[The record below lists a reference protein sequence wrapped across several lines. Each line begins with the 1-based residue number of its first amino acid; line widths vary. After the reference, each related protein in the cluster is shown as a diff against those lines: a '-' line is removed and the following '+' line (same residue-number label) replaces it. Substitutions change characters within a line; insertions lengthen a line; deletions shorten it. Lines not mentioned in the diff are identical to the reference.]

1 MSVNSQSFIEVNHSS
16 ITDFCY
22 EGEQP
27 TTLKKS
33 VTNQFANVIF
43 YNQTVHRFFPLF
55 VSLSCVAYN

>member
-43 YNQTVHRFFPLF
+43 YNQTVHRFFPY
-55 VSLSCVAYN
+55 SLA